1 MAVPSPQLIV
11 REPMPWRQRLLLAAL
26 GLTML
31 VGFFGAFEYGRSSSS
46 YDFWG
51 AVVER
56 RELNARIETLES
68 ENKELRGKLAAA
80 ETERLSLNRERAE
93 VSRNIGELQAQVSRQ
108 EQQLAFYK
116 GIVSQGANPA
126 EVRIQRI
133 RVEPGA
139 GPGRFRLKIALVRPV
154 QNESLVSGTAQVQV
168 DGQQKGLPVRLE
180 LRQITDPETA
190 SLQYSFRYVE
200 NLDTDLTLPVDFR
213 PERVTVELRSSKKGA
228 DPLVQTQVWDAG
240 TT

>member
-1 MAVPSPQLIV
+1 
-11 REPMPWRQRLLLAAL
+11 MPWRQRLLLAAL
-26 GLTML
+26 GLTL
-31 VGFFGAFEYGRSSSS
+31 LIGFFGAFEYGRSSSS

-51 AVVER
+51 TVVER
-56 RELNARIETLES
+56 RELNARIETLEA
-68 ENKELRGKLAAA
+68 ENQELRGKLAVA

-93 VSRNIGELQAQVSRQ
+93 VARNIGELQAQVSRQ

-116 GIVSQGANPA
+116 GIVTQGANPA

-133 RVEPGA
+133 RVEA
-139 GPGRFRLKIALVRPV
+139 GTAPGRFRLKIALVRPV
-154 QNESLVSGTAQVQV
+154 QNESLVSGTIQVQV

-180 LRQITDPETA
+180 LRQITDPETP
-190 SLQYSFRYVE
+190 SLPYSFRYVE

-228 DPLVQTQVWDAG
+228 DPQVQTQVWDAG
-240 TT
+240 AT

>member
-26 GLTML
+26 GLTL
-31 VGFFGAFEYGRSSSS
+31 LIGFFGAFEYGRSSSS
-46 YDFWG
+46 DDFWG
-51 AVVER
+51 AMAQR
-56 RELNARIETLES
+56 RELNARIETLEG
-68 ENKELRGKLAAA
+68 ENQELRGKLAVA

-93 VSRNIGELQAQVSRQ
+93 VARNIGELQAQVSRQ

-133 RVEPGA
+133 RVEAGA

-154 QNESLVSGTAQVQV
+154 QNESLVSGTVLVQV

-180 LRQITDPETA
+180 LRQIADPETP
-190 SLQYSFRYVE
+190 SLPYSFRYVE

-228 DPLVQTQVWDAG
+228 EPQVQTQVWDAG
-240 TT
+240 AT

>member
-11 REPMPWRQRLLLAAL
+11 REPMPWRQRVLLAAL
-26 GLTML
+26 GLTLL
-31 VGFFGAFEYGRSSSS
+31 VGFFGAFEYGRSRAG

-51 AVVER
+51 GVAER
-56 RELNARIETLES
+56 REFSARIDTLER
-68 ENKELRGKLAAA
+68 ENKELRNKLAAA

-93 VSRNIGELQAQVSRQ
+93 VARNIGELQAQVSRQ

-116 GIVSQGANPA
+116 GIVTQGANPA

-139 GPGRFRLKIALVRPV
+139 GAGRFRLKIALVRPV
-154 QNESLVSGTAQVQV
+154 QSDSLASGTAVVQV
-168 DGQQKGLPVRLE
+168 DGQQNGLPVRLE
-180 LRQITDPETA
+180 LRQMTDPPVT

-200 NLDTDLTLPVDFR
+200 NLDTDLTLPIDFR

-228 DPLVQTQVWDAG
+228 DPLVQTQVWDTGAS
-240 TT
+240 

>member
-1 MAVPSPQLIV
+1 
-11 REPMPWRQRLLLAAL
+11 MPWRQRLLLAAL
-26 GLTML
+26 GLTL
-31 VGFFGAFEYGRSSSS
+31 VVGFFGAFEYGRSRSSD
-46 YDFWG
+46 DFWG

-56 RELNARIETLES
+56 RELNARIEALDG
-68 ENKELRGKLAAA
+68 ENKDLRAKLAAA
-80 ETERLSLNRERAE
+80 ATERLSLNRERAE
-93 VSRNIGELQAQVSRQ
+93 VARNIGELQAQVSRQ

-116 GIVSQGANPA
+116 GIVTQGASPA

-133 RVEPGA
+133 RVEAAA

-154 QNESLVSGTAQVQV
+154 QNESLVSGTALVQV

-180 LRQITDPETA
+180 LRQITAPQTP
-190 SLQYSFRYVE
+190 SLSYSFRYVE

-240 TT
+240 AT

>member
-11 REPMPWRQRLLLAAL
+11 REPMPWRQRFLLAAL
-26 GLTML
+26 GLTLL

-51 AVVER
+51 TVVER
-56 RELNARIETLES
+56 RELNARIETLEA
-68 ENKELRGKLAAA
+68 ENQALRGKLAVA

-93 VSRNIGELQAQVSRQ
+93 VARNIGELQAQVSRQ

-116 GIVSQGANPA
+116 GIVTQGASPA

-133 RVEPGA
+133 RVESGA

-154 QNESLVSGTAQVQV
+154 QNESLVSGTVQVQV

-180 LRQITDPETA
+180 LRQMTNPEA
-190 SLQYSFRYVE
+190 SSLPYSFRYVE

-213 PERVTVELRSSKKGA
+213 PERVTVELRSSRKGA

-240 TT
+240 AT

>member
-26 GLTML
+26 GLTL
-31 VGFFGAFEYGRSSSS
+31 LLGFFGAFEYGRSSSS
-46 YDFWG
+46 DDFWG

-56 RELNARIETLES
+56 REFNARIETLDS
-68 ENKELRGKLAAA
+68 ENQELRGKLATA
-80 ETERLSLNRERAE
+80 ETERISLNRERAE
-93 VSRNIGELQAQVSRQ
+93 VARNIGELQAQVSRQ

-116 GIVSQGANPA
+116 GIVSQGASPA

-133 RVEPGA
+133 RVEAGA
-139 GPGRFRLKIALVRPV
+139 GPGRFRLKIALIRPV
-154 QNESLVSGTAQVQV
+154 QNESLVSGTVLVQV
-168 DGQQKGLPVRLE
+168 DGQQKGLPARLE
-180 LRQITDPETA
+180 LRQITDPQTP
-190 SLQYSFRYVE
+190 SLPYSFRYVE

-240 TT
+240 AT

>member
-26 GLTML
+26 AITLL
-31 VGFFGAFEYGRSSSS
+31 LGFFGAFEYGRSNAG

-51 AVVER
+51 AVAER
-56 RELNARIETLES
+56 REFTARIKTLEA
-68 ENKELRGKLAAA
+68 ENLELRGKLATA

-93 VSRNIGELQAQVSRQ
+93 VARNIGELQAQVSRQ

-116 GIVSQGANPA
+116 GIVTQGGST
-126 EVRIQRI
+126 EDVRIQRI
-133 RVEPGA
+133 RVEAGT

-154 QNESLVSGTAQVQV
+154 QNESLVSGTALVQV
-168 DGQQKGLPVRLE
+168 DGLQKGLPARLE
-180 LRQITDPETA
+180 LRQMTAAETPG
-190 SLQYSFRYVE
+190 LQYSFRYVE

-228 DPLVQTQVWDAG
+228 EPQVQTQVWDVGG
-240 TT
+240 T